1 MIFKGAASNMKRTL
15 DWDKYLE
22 TSARAVSGGIVM
34 LKNDGALPLK
44 QGGTAAV
51 FGRIQLHYYK
61 SGTGSGGMVNVS
73 KVIGITD
80 GLLDAG
86 YKLDEQ
92 LLNAYREWD
101 EQNPFD
107 YGEGWGGEPWSQK
120 EMPLT
125 DELVGGAASRAD
137 AAIVIIGR
145 TAGEEMDNKLEKG
158 AFLLSDLE
166 EDMLRRVT
174 SAFDKTVVLLN
185 TGGLIDMSFMDRYPV
200 SAVMYVWQGGMVGGA
215 GTAAVLTGEVSPSG
229 KLPDTIAYE
238 ISDYPS
244 DKFFGSGDMDC
255 YGEDIYVGYR
265 YFETFAKDRV
275 RFPFGFGMSY
285 TSFDLTASDFKLDG
299 DKVTGSVNVKNTGST
314 PGREV
319 VQIYCSAPQG
329 KLGKPARVL
338 CGFDKTRALQP
349 GESQTLC
356 FEIPL
361 ESVAS
366 YEDSGVTGHKSAWIL
381 EQGGYVFYAGADVR
395 SASEAYSLTLP
406 ETVVRQCKSALGPLT
421 AFKRMVNSSGKPEFE
436 DVPLTG
442 EAFPHDHAK
451 LPAGIPQTG
460 DRGIRLADVVNG
472 KNTLEEFT
480 AQLTDYDL
488 SCIIRGEGMGSP
500 KVTAGTAAAFG
511 GVSDTLTALGIPCAC
526 CDDGPSGMRL
536 DCGTKAFS
544 LPNGTL
550 LASTFDRPL
559 MTELFTF
566 MGLEMHTNQVDCLL
580 GPGMNIHRHPLNG
593 RNFEYFSEDP
603 YLTGEMASAELA
615 GLHSTGAEGTIK
627 HFCGNNRETRR
638 HFLDSVI
645 SERAL
650 REIYLRGFENAVKKG
665 GAKSVMTTYGQVN
678 GVWTA
683 GNYGLVTGIL
693 RDDWGFDGFTMTDW
707 WANINRRGKAP
718 DKSDFAAMAMAQNDV
733 YMVTADGAA
742 CNDNTL
748 DSLKSGELTR
758 GELQRNA
765 MNILRFLTTTHAM
778 KRVMGCDDETE
789 IINRPADAGDVD
801 STDIEF
807 HDIDEDLT
815 LDLTGITTEK
825 GSSYAFGLNVSKPGV
840 YKVTLTASSTLSEL
854 AQTSVSIFA
863 LGSPCGMFTFNG
875 TGGAPVSQT
884 KDVKF
889 LSNFMP
895 IRLYFGG
902 SGLKTQ
908 SIRFELKERWT

>member
-1 MIFKGAASNMKRTL
+1 MKRTL

-125 DELVGGAASRAD
+125 DELVGGAAFRAD
-137 AAIVIIGR
+137 VAIVIIGR

-285 TSFDLTASDFKLDG
+285 TSFDITASDFKLDG

-338 CGFDKTRALQP
+338 CGFDKTRTLQP
-349 GESQTLC
+349 GESQTLS

-366 YEDSGVTGHKSAWIL
+366 YDDSGVTGHKSAWIL

-451 LPAGIPQTG
+451 LPAEIPQTG

-683 GNYGLVTGIL
+683 GNYDLVTGIL

>member
-1 MIFKGAASNMKRTL
+1 MKRTL

-125 DELVGGAASRAD
+125 DELVSGAASRAD

-265 YFETFAKDRV
+265 HFETFAKDRV

-285 TSFDLTASDFKLDG
+285 TSFDIAASDFKLDG

-338 CGFDKTRALQP
+338 CGFDKTRTLQP
-349 GESQTLC
+349 GESQTLS

-366 YEDSGVTGHKSAWIL
+366 YDDSGVTGHKSAWIL

-451 LPAGIPQTG
+451 LPAEIPQTG

-683 GNYGLVTGIL
+683 GNYDLVTGIL

-884 KDVKF
+884 KDVKC